1 MLTLNREAAM
11 RREKNAAD
19 RVPYGAHVSPHVVR
33 TAFGDYL
40 QTLRLGGAAF
50 ESNDDAVLNNWHERL
65 NVLWR
70 NIAAPNVALWIHV
83 IRRPRLRRRT
93 PGQVSRAN
101 WR

>member
-1 MLTLNREAAM
+1 
-11 RREKNAAD
+11 
-19 RVPYGAHVSPHVVR
+19 VVR
-33 TAFGDYL
+33 TEFGDYL

-83 IRRPRLRRRT
+83 IRRRAQIAGGPPAAPAT
-93 PGQVSRAN
+93 ATSPTNSGPGITSELAVNR
-101 WR
+101 